1 MDDQYGGTLYVI
13 SDQSNLYF
21 LFWLLIVSA
30 TTSNH
35 IHYPPQPSHSF
46 SAYSKIECCSVH
58 VQCMCN
64 SQYLF
69 YLCWFF
75 LFCQKYAF
83 ICIICL
89 AQDKGRL
96 FVLITLKTFLTFD
109 RRNCLGARRQPW
121 SRRGSSWRTNTAK
134 RWLWLWPKEPIVAS
148 IQNCY
153 MSFRILTFSVSM
165 CRLQESSVELKSSGA
180 RGWRRLKRMA
190 GKK

>member
-35 IHYPPQPSHSF
+35 IHYPPQLSHSF
-46 SAYSKIECCSVH
+46 SAYSKIECCSV
-58 VQCMCN
+58 QCIPVLVLSLLILLILPEICFHLH
-64 SQYLF
+64 YLS
-69 YLCWFF
+69 CSGHR
-75 LFCQKYAF
+75 QTV
-83 ICIICL
+83 CL
-89 AQDKGRL
+89 DH
-96 FVLITLKTFLTFD
+96 FETFLTFD

-153 MSFRILTFSVSM
+153 PTYRIFTFSVSM